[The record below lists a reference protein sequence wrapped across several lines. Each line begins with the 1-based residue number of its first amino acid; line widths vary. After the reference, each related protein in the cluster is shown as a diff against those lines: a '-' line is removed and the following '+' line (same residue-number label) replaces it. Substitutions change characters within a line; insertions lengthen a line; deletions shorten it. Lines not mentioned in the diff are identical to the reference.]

1 MIIDIYHGGNS
12 YKWFGLHMLLGIF
25 CILSPKI
32 IIFWFYIILILSL
45 NKIISDWILR
55 SSVRYLFPLT
65 IYLASFEVFARLLG
79 SSPFIPWEL
88 SKYLILLISFLN
100 LFFLKYQMKSFFGF
114 LLFLLLIPGIIIDS
128 GNNISLNQ
136 LAYNVLGPMS
146 IACLLIIFEKDK
158 ITETNFNSFL
168 KLIWFSSISLL
179 IYVAIE
185 TPDISKLNFSLN
197 ANFQATGG
205 FGSNQIAT
213 ILGLGM
219 FLSFYAWMNKL
230 EFSGSHRIDGFF
242 IFLFAYQGFLSF
254 SRGGMLVGIFCILIY
269 YLLLIR
275 SDNYEG
281 FTIKRKLKPAT
292 FFGIGLFFIFSSYFI
307 INIFSEGNINYR
319 YLGETETTLSGKK
332 IKTLNTITTGRY
344 EIMEGD
350 LELWKENFIFGTGVG
365 SSKLMRNN
373 GLDRNASHNE
383 FTRLLAEHGIF
394 GFLYIFILL
403 IFFFRLVFLK
413 KRTVGNAI
421 VVTLFMIGVGTMVHS
436 GMRTFVS
443 PIFIALSSMIITE
456 NKENDIF

>member
-88 SKYLILLISFLN
+88 SKYLILFISFLN

-319 YLGETETTLSGKK
+319 YLGETETTLSGEK

>member
-25 CILSPKI
+25 CTLSPKI

-45 NKIISDWILR
+45 NKIVSDWILR

-254 SRGGMLVGIFCILIY
+254 SRGGMLVGIICILIY
-269 YLLLIR
+269 YLLLIK
-275 SDNYEG
+275 SVNYKG

-344 EIMEGD
+344 EIMEND

-403 IFFFRLVFLK
+403 IFFFRLVFVK

-421 VVTLFMIGVGTMVHS
+421 VVTLFMIGVGTMMHS

>member
-25 CILSPKI
+25 CIFSPKI

-319 YLGETETTLSGKK
+319 YLGETETTLSGEK

-421 VVTLFMIGVGTMVHS
+421 VVTLFMIGVGTMMHS

>member
-1 MIIDIYHGGNS
+1 MIIDIYYGGNS
-12 YKWFGLHMLLGIF
+12 YKWFGLHMLLGIS

-136 LAYNVLGPMS
+136 LAYNVMGPMS

-158 ITETNFNSFL
+158 ITEIDFNSFL
-168 KLIWFSSISLL
+168 KLIWYSSISLL

-275 SDNYEG
+275 SVNYEG
-281 FTIKRKLKPAT
+281 FTIKRKLKPAR
-292 FFGIGLFFIFSSYFI
+292 FFGIGLFFIFLSYFI

-319 YLGETETTLSGKK
+319 YLGETETTLSGEK

-344 EIMEGD
+344 EIMVGD
-350 LELWKENFIFGTGVG
+350 LELWKENLIFGTGVG

-403 IFFFRLVFLK
+403 IFFFRLVFVK

>member
-281 FTIKRKLKPAT
+281 FIIKRKLKPAT

>member
-1 MIIDIYHGGNS
+1 M
-12 YKWFGLHMLLGIF
+12 
-25 CILSPKI
+25 
-32 IIFWFYIILILSL
+32 
-45 NKIISDWILR
+45 
-55 SSVRYLFPLT
+55 
-65 IYLASFEVFARLLG
+65 
-79 SSPFIPWEL
+79 
-88 SKYLILLISFLN
+88 
-100 LFFLKYQMKSFFGF
+100 
-114 LLFLLLIPGIIIDS
+114 
-128 GNNISLNQ
+128 
-136 LAYNVLGPMS
+136 GPMS

-158 ITETNFNSFL
+158 ITEIDFNSFL
-168 KLIWFSSISLL
+168 KLIWYSSISLL

-275 SDNYEG
+275 SVNYEG
-281 FTIKRKLKPAT
+281 FTIKRKLKPAR

-319 YLGETETTLSGKK
+319 YLGETETTLSGEK

-373 GLDRNASHNE
+373 GLDRSASHNE

-403 IFFFRLVFLK
+403 IFFFRLVFVK

-443 PIFIALSSMIITE
+443 SIFIALSSMIITE